1 MNNNGLA
8 TFGLNSGSNN
18 LTPAAT
24 SLGGDPSVF
33 TVGMRHS
40 F

>member
-18 LTPAAT
+18 VTPAAT
-24 SLGGDPSVF
+24 ALGADPSVF
-33 TVGMRHS
+33 TIGIRHS